1 MEKEFKELME
11 KDAQEI
17 GEVIKEVREMRK
29 KIAEEFDYDHA
40 KFIAHCQEL
49 ETEWRKSGKYK
60 FAKSESAKKNTNPA
74 DTTKIQAAD

>member
-17 GEVIKEVREMRK
+17 GGVIKEVREMRE
-29 KIAEEFDYDHA
+29 KIAEEFDHDYA

-49 ETEWRKSGKYK
+49 EKEWRKSGKYK
-60 FAKSESAKKNTNPA
+60 VAKSESAKKNTTPA
-74 DTTKIQAAD
+74 DTTKVQAAD